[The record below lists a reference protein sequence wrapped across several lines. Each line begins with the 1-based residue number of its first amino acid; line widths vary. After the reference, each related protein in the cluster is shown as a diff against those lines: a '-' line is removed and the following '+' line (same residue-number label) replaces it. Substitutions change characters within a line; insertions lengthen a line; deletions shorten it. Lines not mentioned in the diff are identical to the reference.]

1 MQNRKIAL
9 TVGQSYCI
17 IIINKTI
24 KGGDVV
30 KLVRYFKS
38 VKNEMTIVRWP
49 TFQENTRNTAIVIG
63 LTMFFV
69 AFFALGDW
77 LIRMFVQ
84 WLV

>member
-9 TVGQSYCI
+9 TVSQSYCI

-24 KGGDVV
+24 RGGEAV
-30 KLVRYFKS
+30 KLIRYFKN
-38 VKNEMTIVRWP
+38 VKHEMTIVRWP
-49 TFQENTRNTAIVIG
+49 TFQENTRNTTIVIG
-63 LTMFFV
+63 LTTFFV
-69 AFFALGDW
+69 GFFALGDW

>member
-1 MQNRKIAL
+1 M
-9 TVGQSYCI
+9 TDSQSYCI

-24 KGGDVV
+24 RGGDDV

-38 VKNEMTIVRWP
+38 VKYEMTIVHWP
-49 TFQENTRNTAIVIG
+49 TFNENTRNTAIVIG
-63 LTMFFV
+63 LTTFFV

-84 WLV
+84 WIV

>member
-1 MQNRKIAL
+1 M
-9 TVGQSYCI
+9 TDSQSYCI

-24 KGGDVV
+24 KGGDAV
-30 KLVRYFKS
+30 KLIRYFKN
-38 VKNEMTIVRWP
+38 VKHEMTIVRWP
-49 TFQENTRNTAIVIG
+49 IFKENTRNTTIVIG

-69 AFFALGDW
+69 GFFALGDW